1 MTRTGDSPAPLP
13 AEDASVGG
21 PGPTIGPT
29 TGRIRVVI
37 ADDHSIVR
45 AGVRMLLESQSDI
58 DVVGEASDG
67 REAVAL
73 IRRFR
78 PDVALMDITM
88 PHMTGLDATRE
99 VRRLVPATRVLV
111 LTMHGSDEYFFH
123 LLNAGASGYL
133 LKDSAPSDL
142 VSAVR
147 AVHAGGVFIHP
158 TLQRRLLGEYLVH
171 ARSGGQEGE
180 SLERL
185 SERERDVLRL
195 IAEGCTSSEIA
206 QRLIVTVNTV
216 QTHRRHIME
225 KLDLH
230 DRGQLVRYAIRIGLL
245 RPSDAPAPDAGA

>member
-1 MTRTGDSPAPLP
+1 MTRTAASNTSLGTGPAGEPAPAP
-13 AEDASVGG
+13 S
-21 PGPTIGPT
+21 PSM
-29 TGRIRVVI
+29 GRIRVVI

-45 AGVRMLLESQSDI
+45 AGVRMLLESEPDI

-67 REAVAL
+67 REAVGL
-73 IRRFR
+73 IRRLR

-88 PHMTGLDATRE
+88 PHMTGLEATRE
-99 VRRLVPATRVLV
+99 AQRLVPGTRILV

-133 LKDSAPSDL
+133 LKDSAPADL

-158 TLQRRLLGEYLVH
+158 TLQRRLLGEYLGQ
-171 ARSGGQEGE
+171 AKRGGQEGE
-180 SLERL
+180 SLARL

-195 IAEGCTSSEIA
+195 IAEGRTSLEIGE
-206 QRLIVTVNTV
+206 RLFLSVNTV